1 MLSLWWLFLLRAAA
15 PKTHLVSHYSIKRN
29 IDNKY
34 SHNHKLQSA
43 PDPKTNPKIS
53 WSLGIRNSTSGS
65 ASNGRSNGRKKWIF
79 RKMVVLEK
87 WIFWKVFKESV
98 KHHKKCSKLQNKLV
112 YTYLVRCDNE
122 FFGIRHTLSLSKII
136 YGASEWTRNIK
147 SSKIFKIWAD

>member
-65 ASNGRSNGRKKWIF
+65 ASNGRSNGRKSGYFEKSGVLLGFMGFWLIFPEMDHF
-79 RKMVVLEK
+79 RKKLIFGEMDQFWK
-87 WIFWKVFKESV
+87 QWIFWERVDILKNGYFMVFEIV
-98 KHHKKCSKLQNKLV
+98 L
-112 YTYLVRCDNE
+112 
-122 FFGIRHTLSLSKII
+122 
-136 YGASEWTRNIK
+136 
-147 SSKIFKIWAD
+147 